1 MLAEANQPGDGEIDF
16 DDFMALMQQ
25 STDTRRKT
33 LLGSGL
39 LESTDARRKTLLGSG
54 LLNSAE
60 MKTVV
65 APPLAAPAAGN
76 RATRAMR
83 GGASRA

>member
-39 LESTDARRKTLLGSG
+39 L
-54 LLNSAE
+54 NSAE
-60 MKTVV
+60 MKTVA